1 MGKKR
6 KSGQGTVRLRKDG
19 RWEGRHVIGY
29 DEKGLPK
36 TKNVLAKT
44 RRECVQK
51 LQDLQTG
58 ISKPKAQTV
67 RADICFGDW
76 LDYWYQNHS
85 KPRIRPTTQD
95 KYENWIYNHVTPRL
109 GSIPLRKLDQATFQ
123 KFLNDM
129 KQFGRLNSADKVGS
143 EMAVSSVRGCYM
155 MCRMALDKAV
165 EEGILKR
172 NPAAGCK
179 LPQNNAAEMKIL
191 DKEDLQ
197 RFLMQAKEEGMYEL
211 FLLELTTGLRRG
223 ELLALTWN
231 DLNFKTGELRID
243 KQVTPAG
250 GKLII
255 GPPKTNAAVRTV
267 ILPPDMVE
275 ILAEYRKNI
284 FSPLMF
290 PSRLKPEQ
298 PIDPCHVRKRLQVIL
313 ERAGCKR
320 IRFHDLRHTFV
331 TLSLE
336 HGMDLK
342 TLSTIIGHTSS
353 STTLNVYTHIT
364 GEMQKSAA
372 IKIDKGIA
380 KVDTPEPER
389 KEEVSRPEF
398 TPVKT
403 QRRRPGTGCVS
414 QINENLWEGRYS
426 PIWPDGKKHPRNIY
440 AHSLEECEAMLK
452 EMIREVNAE
461 IAEARKTVNR

>member
-1 MGKKR
+1 M
-6 KSGQGTVRLRKDG
+6 
-19 RWEGRHVIGY
+19 
-29 DEKGLPK
+29 
-36 TKNVLAKT
+36 
-44 RRECVQK
+44 
-51 LQDLQTG
+51 
-58 ISKPKAQTV
+58 
-67 RADICFGDW
+67 
-76 LDYWYQNHS
+76 
-85 KPRIRPTTQD
+85 
-95 KYENWIYNHVTPRL
+95 
-109 GSIPLRKLDQATFQ
+109 
-123 KFLNDM
+123 
-129 KQFGRLNSADKVGS
+129 
-143 EMAVSSVRGCYM
+143 
-155 MCRMALDKAV
+155 
-165 EEGILKR
+165 KR
-172 NPAAGCK
+172 NPAVRCK
-179 LPQNNAAEMKIL
+179 LPQNNVAEMKIL
-191 DKEDLQ
+191 GKEDLQ
-197 RFLMQAKEEGMYEL
+197 RFLMQVKEEGMYEL

-231 DLNFKTGELRID
+231 DLNFKTGELHID

-336 HGMDLK
+336 HGIDLK
-342 TLSTIIGHTSS
+342 TLSTIIGHSSS

-364 GEMQKSAA
+364 GDMQKNAA
-372 IKIDKGIA
+372 MKIDKGIA
-380 KVDTPEPER
+380 KAETAEPEI
-389 KEEVSRPEF
+389 KEELPRPEF

-461 IAEARKTVNR
+461 TAEARKTVAR